1 MKYYI
6 NMKNIRLLILLFLIT
21 TAGAVFGQFSIGAF
35 AGLNNSK
42 LSGDAPQKAK
52 YKSLMG
58 ANVGLVLDLNLN
70 KTLVLSLQPSYS
82 QEGTKLS
89 YTLAGLEEPIDSASI
104 RLNYFS
110 LPLLLKVQSTNQRF
124 YALAGIE
131 AGFLL
136 NSHVKSHDEK
146 EDINA
151 DVAQI
156 NTAMHFGAG
165 YRIPIKKSIL
175 FIELRYTQGL
185 VNLTDAAGDNS
196 YIPRVKTSGFKVFVG
211 YEIPLSKSKN

>member
-1 MKYYI
+1 MLKY
-6 NMKNIRLLILLFLIT
+6 IRLTFLMIMISL
-21 TAGAVFGQFSIGAF
+21 ASPVFGQFSIGAF
-35 AGLNNSK
+35 AGLNSSK
-42 LSGDAPQKAK
+42 LKGDAPDKAK
-52 YKSLMG
+52 YKTLMG

-89 YTLAGLEEPIDSASI
+89 YTLPGYEEPIDSASV

-131 AGFLL
+131 TGFLMD
-136 NSHVKSHDEK
+136 SFVKSHDEK
-146 EDINA
+146 EDLNVDIAQVN
-151 DVAQI
+151 VAIQ
-156 NTAMHFGAG
+156 FGAG
-165 YRIPIKKSIL
+165 YRIPIKQSLL

-185 VNLTDAAGDNS
+185 VNLTDDLGDNT
-196 YIPRVKTSGFKVFVG
+196 YIPRVKTTGLKIFVG
-211 YEIPLSKSKN
+211 YEIPLTRSKN